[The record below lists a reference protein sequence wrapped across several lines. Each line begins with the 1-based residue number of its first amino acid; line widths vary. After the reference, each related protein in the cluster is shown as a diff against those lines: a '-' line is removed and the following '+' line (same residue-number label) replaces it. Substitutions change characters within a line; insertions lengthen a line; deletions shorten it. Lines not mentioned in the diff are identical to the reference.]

1 LIVPTLVPVPVA
13 TGDAVAGVDAP
24 MGAAVLVW
32 AIAEITKR
40 AATARNGRRNLLV
53 IGSLELLGT

>member
-1 LIVPTLVPVPVA
+1 
-13 TGDAVAGVDAP
+13 

-40 AATARNGRRNLLV
+40 AATARIGRRNLLV